1 MKGFQAFKNFKS
13 KFEYDAGFNKLPKWN
28 INSKKAPKVKMDADS
43 PITFEYISQEGAK
56 SVTDALDQN
65 KKISVKTPMS
75 VRWTEDGTLNEALTD
90 GQLPYS
96 LSTKEDDI
104 LKPVD
109 IKSTCIDSW
118 DYNPSTL
125 DLDVYFVSNPSKAY
139 TFPGVPKS
147 VVKRWILSPSK
158 GQFYWRVIRRY
169 SVA

>member
-1 MKGFQAFKNFKS
+1 MKGFQSFKKFKS
-13 KFEYDAGFNKLPKWN
+13 TFEYDAGFNKLPKWD
-28 INSKKAPKVKMDADS
+28 IKITRAPKVKMNSDA

-65 KKISVKTPMS
+65 RKVSVKTPLS
-75 VRWTEDGTLNEALTD
+75 VRWTEDGTLNED
-90 GQLPYS
+90 MQLPYS
-96 LSTKEDDI
+96 LSTKENDI

-118 DYNPSTL
+118 DYDPSTL

-169 SVA
+169 SIA

>member
-1 MKGFQAFKNFKS
+1 MKGFQSFRKFKT
-13 KFEYDAGFNKLPKWN
+13 KFEYDAGFNKLPKWD
-28 INSKKAPKVKMDADS
+28 ITQTKKAPKVKMEE

-65 KKISVKTPMS
+65 RKVSVKTPLS
-75 VRWTEDGTLNEALTD
+75 VRWTEDGKLNAN
-90 GQLPYS
+90 GQLPYN

-118 DYNPSTL
+118 DYDPNTL

-169 SVA
+169 SIA

>member
-1 MKGFQAFKNFKS
+1 MKGFQAFRKFKT
-13 KFEYDAGFNKLPKWN
+13 KFEYDAGFNKLPKWDD
-28 INSKKAPKVKMDADS
+28 IKAKKAPKVKMEE

-65 KKISVKTPMS
+65 RKVSVKTPLS
-75 VRWTEDGTLNEALTD
+75 VRWTEDGKLNED
-90 GQLPYS
+90 MQLPYS

-118 DYNPSTL
+118 DYDPSTL
-125 DLDVYFVSNPSKAY
+125 DLDVYFVSNPSNPPKAY

-169 SVA
+169 SIA

>member
-1 MKGFQAFKNFKS
+1 MKGFKAFKAFKT
-13 KFEYDAGFNKLPKWN
+13 KFEYDADFNKLPKWD
-28 INSKKAPKVKMDADS
+28 IKVKKAPKVKMEE

-65 KKISVKTPMS
+65 RKVSVKTPLS
-75 VRWTEDGTLNEALTD
+75 VRWTEDGKLN

-118 DYNPSTL
+118 DYDPSTL

-169 SVA
+169 SIA